1 MNQMKATRNLPQA
14 GFTLL
19 EIMIVVAIIGLLA
32 AIAIPNFESAR
43 ARTQASACINNL
55 AKIDAA
61 AVQFAMEVGR
71 KTGDPINYPGD
82 LTPYIKLNR
91 AGSIPGCPAG
101 GNYTETTVGIPP
113 SCSLN
118 GTVTPPHVLP

>member
-1 MNQMKATRNLPQA
+1 MKASSNPCRA

-32 AIAIPNFESAR
+32 AIAIPNFVNAR
-43 ARTQASACINNL
+43 ATAQARVCINNL
-55 AKIDAA
+55 SKIDLAA
-61 AVQFAMEVGR
+61 SQFAMEIGR

-82 LTPYIKLNR
+82 LTPYIKLNL

-101 GNYTETTVGIPP
+101 GAYNDNTVGASPC
-113 SCSLN
+113 CSLSA
-118 GTVTPPHVLP
+118 TVTPAHVLP